1 MNNIFKNSG
10 AMLAIELS
18 IVVAVSGGLINS
30 RKEIIKKDKE
40 NVAIE
45 SREVLL
51 SNTEH
56 ENLENKTQES
66 NYIEIQ
72 RLEGMLNNQYF
83 ILINKENR
91 LSENYV
97 PDNLIEISSRFLNY
111 AEDDN
116 LESTASEA
124 LNRMFNAAM
133 EDGIS
138 LIGVSGYRSYDMQRR
153 LYDTR
158 MMREGEAQTRSYT
171 AEAGAS
177 EHQTGL
183 AIDILSD
190 EYSVLDEGF
199 ENTRAFKWL
208 NENCY
213 KYGFILRYLKGK
225 EDITGYNYEPWHF
238 RYIGNEEAAMEIMN
252 RGLTFEEYINEI
264 KGKIENLKNM
274 VK

>member
-83 ILINKENR
+83 ILINRENR

-264 KGKIENLKNM
+264 RGKIENLKNM

>member
-40 NVAIE
+40 NFAIE

-66 NYIEIQ
+66 NYMEIQ

-83 ILINKENR
+83 ILINRENR

>member
-30 RKEIIKKDKE
+30 KKEIIKKDKE

-66 NYIEIQ
+66 NYMEIQ
-72 RLEGMLNNQYF
+72 RLESILNNQYF
-83 ILINKENR
+83 ILVNRENR

-97 PDNLIEISSRFLNY
+97 PNNLIEIKSRFLNY

-138 LIGVSGYRSYDMQRR
+138 LVGVSGYRSYDMQRR

-158 MMREGEAQTRSYT
+158 MIREGEAQTRSYT

-264 KGKIENLKNM
+264 KGKIENLKNT

>member
-66 NYIEIQ
+66 NYMEIQ
-72 RLEGMLNNQYF
+72 RLESILNNQYF
-83 ILINKENR
+83 ILVNRENR

>member
-83 ILINKENR
+83 ILINRENR

>member
-10 AMLAIELS
+10 VMLAIELS
-18 IVVAVSGGLINS
+18 IVVAVSGALINS
-30 RKEIIKKDKE
+30 KEDIIKNDRE

-45 SREVLL
+45 SREVLIA
-51 SNTEH
+51 NTEQ
-56 ENLENKTQES
+56 ENLENKIKEN

-72 RLEGMLNNQYF
+72 RLETILNDKYF
-83 ILINKENR
+83 ILINKDNR
-91 LSENYV
+91 LPESYV
-97 PDNLIEISSRFLNY
+97 PENLVEIKTRFLNY
-111 AEDDN
+111 AQDDN
-116 LESTASEA
+116 LESTVAEA

-133 EDGIS
+133 EDDIS
-138 LIGVSGYRSYDMQRR
+138 LIGVSGYRSYDMQKR

-158 MMREGEAQTRSYT
+158 MIKEGEVQTRSYT

-199 ENTRAFKWL
+199 ENTKAFKWL

-213 KYGFILRYLKGK
+213 KYGFIMRYLKGK
-225 EDITGYNYEPWHF
+225 ESITGYNYEPWHF

-252 RGLTFEEYINEI
+252 RGLTFEEYIDEI
-264 KGKIENLKNM
+264 KDKIENLKNM
-274 VK
+274 LK